1 VKHTITKSFWA
12 DPDTRRAQMRLEI
25 PMGKGFAMEAPKG
38 ESSPATGKV
47 SQFYHEGTVNVG
59 GGADASVSK
68 SPVSDI
74 LPRPEDLIPYQFRA
88 ISQRIVECYS
98 VDYSRPGVLEASVPL
113 LVDQRI
119 CKDHQNRKAEDACG
133 RITEATWDASGANSN
148 GYPGI
153 NIRFFVDAKIE
164 PRLVRLLS
172 YGGVRSGSVTVGFE
186 WEPSHPE
193 LLEQKKFW
201 WLLGENVDG
210 ELVRLIVTKIL
221 FYDEY
226 SLVYEG
232 ADEDA
237 KRLPDA
243 DDTEGAEPET
253 DNVASQAAGQPSQP
267 PQGQMEKTVKLTLE
281 QKKTLGLSHAADEVA
296 DADVLNA
303 IDRMA
308 VDRTATDA
316 KLAAADAII
325 SAERAEVVRL
335 ATVAELGSAEGKL
348 PEVLATVIANAD
360 ASQLPALKQLYAEK
374 AQSKLG
380 TRSSQEDNPVAKPT
394 EQAQAAKTGD
404 VSYL

>member
-1 VKHTITKSFWA
+1 
-12 DPDTRRAQMRLEI
+12 
-25 PMGKGFAMEAPKG
+25 MGKGFAMEAPKG
-38 ESSPATGKV
+38 EASQATGKV

-59 GGADASVSK
+59 GADTSVSK

-74 LPRPEDLIPYQFRA
+74 LPRAEDLISFQFRA
-88 ISQRIVECYS
+88 ISQRLVECYS
-98 VDYSRPGVLEASVPL
+98 VDYSRPGVLEASVPM

-133 RITEATWDASGANSN
+133 RITESVWDASGANSN

-210 ELVRLIVTKIL
+210 QIVRLIVTKIL

-237 KRLPDA
+237 KRLPD
-243 DDTEGAEPET
+243 DDEAEPET
-253 DNVASQAAGQPSQP
+253 ENVASQTAGQPSQP
-267 PQGQMEKTVKLTLE
+267 PQGQTEKTVKLTPE

-303 IDRMA
+303 IDRLS

-348 PEVLATVIANAD
+348 PEVLANVIANAD

-380 TRSSQEDNPVAKPT
+380 TRSSQEENPVAKPT